1 MSFTKKAGKGD
12 VNSKEEEDFGFGDN
26 TGKVYTRDKS
36 ENKLFKDI
44 QVQDISSLIDEDTL
58 FYYDFDTP
66 IYKICSNLETK
77 QIKVTLKSD
86 KSVSEVV
93 KNITTF
99 RGRSTK
105 NISENSWLGIKN
117 VDRELLGK
125 EPWGLEDF
133 TVEEFQTLK
142 YDSEDEA
149 FEQAK
154 KELYKGLKKVR
165 AQYLIENIK
174 LVIGS
179 GDNFRNKLPLCRP
192 YKGNRDNT
200 LRPLMLKRVRQ
211 WVVSELGAVDVKPRP
226 DGEMIEADDY
236 CEFWG
241 AKGIESYRKTG
252 KFKYGVI
259 ASDKDAMNSGKLLIN
274 ADLHTGEGN
283 PLRGKFKFPK
293 PMLIQST
300 DKCVGDLELV
310 IKGTK
315 TATKEVKGYGF
326 KFLMYQA
333 LLGQD
338 QADNYNAISH
348 LGKFDFGDLSAYQA
362 LKPCTTPKECIE
374 KCLEVFT
381 ELLPKGVQ
389 YYDFE
394 GNEHNIDTMSYMD
407 MYFRVAY
414 MTRSEVDSMDF
425 YKLCNA
431 FKVDYSH
438 LVDNHIEKVLP
449 LAPEDK
455 IREVVKYTEQRLE
468 DIGKLLLN
476 QKGKKDDLTD
486 RMTEAEQALHYLT
499 IELQSNIFVQED

>member
-1 MSFTKKAGKGD
+1 MGFSKKAKTG
-12 VNSKEEEDFGFGDN
+12 SETAKEEEDFGFGEN
-26 TGKVYTRDKS
+26 SGKIYTRDKS
-36 ENKLFKDI
+36 ENKLFKRL
-44 QVQDISSLIDEDTL
+44 QVNNIADLIDEETL
-58 FYYDFDTP
+58 FYYDYDTP

-86 KSVSEVV
+86 ESVSEVI

-105 NISENSWLGIKN
+105 VISENSWLGIKN

-125 EPWGLEDF
+125 EAWAVDDF
-133 TVEEFQTLK
+133 IVEEFQTLK
-142 YDSEDEA
+142 YDTEDEA

-154 KELYKGLKKVR
+154 MELYKGLKKVR
-165 AQYLIENIK
+165 AQFLIENIK

-179 GDNFRNKLPLCRP
+179 GDNFRNKLRLCRP

-200 LRPLMLKRVRQ
+200 LRPLMLKRVRE
-211 WVVSELGAVDVKPRP
+211 WVVEELGAIDVKPRP

-274 ADLHTGEGN
+274 ADLHVGDGN

-293 PMLIQST
+293 PMLIHST

-310 IKGTK
+310 VKGTK
-315 TATKEVKGYGF
+315 STTKEVKGYGF

-348 LGKFDFGDLSAYQA
+348 LGRFDFGDLSAYQV

-381 ELLPKGVQ
+381 ELLPKGVR

-394 GNEHNIDTMSYMD
+394 GEEHIIDTMSYMD

-414 MTRSEVDSMDF
+414 MTRSETDSMDF
-425 YKLCNA
+425 YKLCKA

-438 LVDNHIEKVLP
+438 LVDNHIEKVYP
-449 LAPEDK
+449 LQSEEK
-455 IREVVKYTEQRLE
+455 IREVFKYVEERFAIISETLS
-468 DIGKLLLN
+468 N

-486 RMTEAEQALHYLT
+486 RMTEAEQSLGYVLA
-499 IELQSNIFVQED
+499 ELESGLFNKE